1 MSIIFDLFYVC
12 GDVHDQHWDARSKRP
27 VPRHREGFQVD
38 ERYRINGGPDN
49 EVPMALDL
57 HAQ

>member
-1 MSIIFDLFYVC
+1 MSIIFDLSAHVATPMISV
-12 GDVHDQHWDARSKRP
+12 GDARSKRLRP
-27 VPRHREGFQVD
+27 CHQERFQVD
-38 ERYRINGGPDN
+38 ERYRINGGPEN